1 MVLQHHY
8 RQEATDKDE
17 EIDETDEEPEQK
29 DLNVEL
35 PFLAGPLP
43 KDRAE
48 EEEEMV
54 DQLVPPN
61 QRGEEKAYA
70 TKRFE
75 ERFR

>member
-1 MVLQHHY
+1 M
-8 RQEATDKDE
+8 
-17 EIDETDEEPEQK
+17 
-29 DLNVEL
+29 EL

-48 EEEEMV
+48 GKEEMV

>member
-1 MVLQHHY
+1 M
-8 RQEATDKDE
+8 
-17 EIDETDEEPEQK
+17 
-29 DLNVEL
+29 EL

-43 KDRAE
+43 KDRKE
-48 EEEEMV
+48 EEKEMV